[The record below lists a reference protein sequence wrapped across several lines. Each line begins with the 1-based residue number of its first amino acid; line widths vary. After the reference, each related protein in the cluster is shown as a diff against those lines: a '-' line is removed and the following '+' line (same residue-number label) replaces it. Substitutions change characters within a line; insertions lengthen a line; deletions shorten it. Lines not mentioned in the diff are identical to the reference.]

1 MLIIVSLIALAISF
15 GGGRIPPD
23 LLALQ
28 TGQTVPWLPGGLPG
42 PPKILQKSIFILMP
56 LFNRF
61 WAPYRL
67 DIGHFFAPILLP
79 DCFWTLIFIKNTDVH
94 GIL

>member
-15 GGGRIPPD
+15 GGGRTPPD
-23 LLALQ
+23 LPALLP
-28 TGQTVPWLPGGLPG
+28 GQSDSWLPGGLLG

-61 WAPYRL
+61 WAPFRL

-79 DCFWTLIFIKNTDVH
+79 DCSWTLIFIKNADVH
-94 GIL
+94 GTL